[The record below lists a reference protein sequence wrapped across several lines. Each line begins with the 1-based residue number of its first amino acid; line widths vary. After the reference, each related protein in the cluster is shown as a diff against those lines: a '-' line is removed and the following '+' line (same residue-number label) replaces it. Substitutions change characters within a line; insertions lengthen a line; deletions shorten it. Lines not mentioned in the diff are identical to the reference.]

1 VNVIGYSQAKMP
13 LLVFAFVRN
22 VSMSL
27 NREHSSKGYKVNAGT
42 STITYDFYGF
52 TVVSEA
58 VINAITAPS
67 GVAIENNSYDGD
79 EAGLAGVTLPVGYYP
94 IRGSAID
101 LTSGTVI
108 LWQE

>member
-1 VNVIGYSQAKMP
+1 M
-13 LLVFAFVRN
+13 
-22 VSMSL
+22 

-42 STITYDFYGF
+42 SEVTHKFYGF
-52 TVVSEA
+52 TVTTEA
-58 VINAITAPS
+58 VIASVTAPTS
-67 GVAIENNSYDGD
+67 VGEENTAYDGD

-108 LWQE
+108 LWTE